1 MRFGFCIFTI
11 VMNSIEKGRRAE
23 DFALEWLTKRGLSLL
38 ERNFRVGH
46 KEIDLIMESRD
57 RLHIIE
63 VKSLEAPSPIF
74 PDEQVD
80 LIKRRNLISAA
91 AGYVA
96 HSHTTKEVQFDIVS
110 VMYFDG
116 RPELEYIPEAFYPL
130 Y

>member
-1 MRFGFCIFTI
+1 
-11 VMNSIEKGRRAE
+11 MNSIEKGIRAE
-23 DFALEWLTKRGLSLL
+23 DLALEWLTKRGLSLL

-46 KEIDLIMESRD
+46 KEIDLIMESQD

-63 VKSLEAPSPIF
+63 VKSLEAPAPIF

-80 LIKRRNLISAA
+80 LIKRRNLISTA

-96 HSHTTKEVQFDIVS
+96 RSHTTKEVQFDIVS
-110 VMYFDG
+110 IIYFDG
-116 RPELEYIPEAFYPL
+116 SPELQYIPEAFYPL